1 MRFLF
6 LFLCT
11 FAFAQDIQQ
20 IDYTEF
26 KRLPETGWYDKQYNQ
41 VINDYEKAVNRV
53 GLKNISKKARANFL
67 MTKWCM
73 DDLEALPSLC
83 KCAANKIEK
92 DYFVNDK
99 SIDII
104 IKNIYDN
111 NKLPDYILN
120 SMINNVE
127 KCFEEENP
135 GVEIQRSN

>member
-20 IDYTEF
+20 VDYTEF
-26 KRLPETGWYDKQYNQ
+26 KRLPETNWYDKQYNQ

-53 GLKNISKKARANFL
+53 GLKNISKKARATFL

-73 DDLEALPSLC
+73 DDLEALPELC

-92 DYFVNDK
+92 DYFVSDK
-99 SIDII
+99 DVDII
-104 IKNIYDN
+104 IKEVLKT
-111 NKLPDYILN
+111 NKVPDRILN
-120 SMINNVE
+120 NMINNVE

-135 GVEIQRSN
+135 GVDIQRSK